1 MGNVKASRTVLVLAL
16 VIVLAGGGVSLW
28 LLNRKADPKQGDPL
42 FREAA
47 AESGLNFRMN
57 YLPDEQ
63 GEKFKINLYDH
74 GSGVAVGDYDGDGY
88 DDIYL
93 VNQQGRNALYR
104 NKGDGTF
111 EDKTEEA

>member
-1 MGNVKASRTVLVLAL
+1 MGNFKTTRTALVLAL
-16 VIVLAGGGVSLW
+16 VVALGGIGVVLW
-28 LLNRKADPKQGDPL
+28 LMNRQTPPNQVDKL

-47 AESGLNFRMN
+47 AESGLTFRMN
-57 YLPDEQ
+57 YLPSEQ

-74 GSGVAVGDYDGDGY
+74 GSGVAVCDYDGDGY

-104 NKGDGTF
+104 NK
-111 EDKTEEA
+111 